1 MGITT
6 SHQAGRRGPLCSS
19 QEVDERYASGGAPPP
34 MSVEHPSSR
43 RPLPLNPVGKIS
55 LSNLASGDA
64 ATCSTTTCGSSL
76 SGSSREEGSWSA
88 GGSSASSDHKIT
100 LTLCGEKAWDR
111 SLSAQAVS
119 SNPDQSPRGF
129 EPDTASPPVE
139 DAPPLHSKWHSKS
152 PRIPSVFTTLRVKAL
167 RCRSQPPPGSS
178 PQESSSSSS
187 SSSSS
192 LSEMEAASLSDDR
205 RTAALR
211 AHILRAE
218 EEHRRRRFSDLGA
231 PCSAASASPLHAERG
246 PTPSADMQDRFE
258 RLQGSRPLTRSLQ
271 VPAVAAVC
279 VGGVPPPPPVDS
291 VPRGG
296 EGNPQSQL
304 QPGPAG
310 AAETASRRSV
320 RLMPPPLNQKA
331 AGSTTSSWIADIP
344 PDGRWEV
351 ERGVWTRQGVH
362 HNNAHLVDERFKAL
376 APSKLSP
383 PPQSGTQPRQSPAAL
398 RGGGPPTGRIGR
410 GPQQAAAAHPVVP
423 MTNRG
428 VAVATTIEIA
438 KRRQA
443 NGDTRKPQH
452 LRIAASTTTQ
462 PRGLAARQL
471 LSEQS
476 PDYPT
481 EGPPYLLRYSS
492 SFERDAGRGEEGVHP
507 SASRRAASVVNT
519 YELAHVRFSNCS
531 AQTLSPEVC
540 RPLHQRE
547 EINTPRQSASVP
559 RFASSSQGPPP
570 SASRS
575 HQRNAF
581 VANPRPNIG
590 APQRRLR

>member
-6 SHQAGRRGPLCSS
+6 SHQGGRRGPLSS
-19 QEVDERYASGGAPPP
+19 PEEVDGRYASAEGPPPVKPP
-34 MSVEHPSSR
+34 MSVNHSSSR

-88 GGSSASSDHKIT
+88 GGSSGSSNHKIT

-139 DAPPLHSKWHSKS
+139 DAPSPHSKWHSKS
-152 PRIPSVFTTLRVKAL
+152 PRIPSMFASLRVKAL

-187 SSSSS
+187 SSSSFP
-192 LSEMEAASLSDDR
+192 EMEAAFLSDDR

-218 EEHRRRRFSDLGA
+218 EEHRRRRFSEVA
-231 PCSAASASPLHAERG
+231 PPCSAAPASPSHAQRSRR
-246 PTPSADMQDRFE
+246 PSPEMKDRFE
-258 RLQGSRPLTRSLQ
+258 RLQGSRPLVRSLQ
-271 VPAVAAVC
+271 VPAAAAVY

-291 VPRGG
+291 ATRGG
-296 EGNPQSQL
+296 ERSPQPQL
-304 QPGPAG
+304 QPSPCAT
-310 AAETASRRSV
+310 ETACRRSV
-320 RLMPPPLNQKA
+320 RLVPPPFNHKVCP
-331 AGSTTSSWIADIP
+331 TTSSWIADIP

-351 ERGVWTRQGVH
+351 ERGVWNRQGVH
-362 HNNAHLVDERFKAL
+362 HNNAHLVDERFKPL

-383 PPQSGTQPRQSPAAL
+383 PPQSVSQPLGIQSRQRPAAL
-398 RGGGPPTGRIGR
+398 RGGAPPSGRMGR
-410 GPQQAAAAHPVVP
+410 VTQQAAAAHHVVP

-452 LRIAASTTTQ
+452 LRIAASTAQ
-462 PRGLAARQL
+462 PRGLPARQL
-471 LSEQS
+471 LREPP
-476 PDYPT
+476 PDNPS

-492 SFERDAGRGEEGVHP
+492 SFKIDSGTGEEGLQP

-519 YELAHVRFSNCS
+519 YELAHGRFSYCS
-531 AQTLSPEVC
+531 AQVRLSC
-540 RPLHQRE
+540 MPLLMKMH
-547 EINTPRQSASVP
+547 TFLSSAK
-559 RFASSSQGPPP
+559 SSQ
-570 SASRS
+570 
-575 HQRNAF
+575 QRLEFPWLQA
-581 VANPRPNIG
+581 
-590 APQRRLR
+590 LL